1 MHETVEQRYLHNVE
15 VHDCIYRVNIS
26 TVVHGTH
33 GSQYRQKL
41 AGFCKNNKTDG
52 VDFTSLLKIDWSN
65 LKFLKN

>member
-41 AGFCKNNKTDG
+41 AGFCKNQQNRWG
-52 VDFTSLLKIDWSN
+52 LILPVY
-65 LKFLKN
+65 